1 MVVPVGNVAEVPAW
15 MPAMFPARS
24 TIEEPPRPL
33 SQPPPQRLVLDQA
46 SERGLER
53 HLVLDWDEEAAP
65 LGLDDLDEA
74 AHAGGD
80 DGEPER
86 HRLDHDE
93 AERLVARRETEDV
106 GVRVRLHQRLVG
118 QPSSEGHARHDLGIA
133 GELAPEDG
141 SIGFSQLR
149 VLGVLAIAVA
159 TEHAVFSGDVPVHAN
174 VEVVVGLNLLPL
186 RAMPKSSGVKAPLS
200 NRTNEW

>member
-1 MVVPVGNVAEVPAW
+1 
-15 MPAMFPARS
+15 MPRIVQEGGRDRPCPLATVSDHLGDDLGKAASDLARGLLRPDAAVS
-24 TIEEPPRPL
+24 PRGAVLRGDALERFERARDRHGEIELLLEEPPRPL

-149 VLGVLAIAVA
+149 VLGVLA
-159 TEHAVFSGDVPVHAN
+159 
-174 VEVVVGLNLLPL
+174 
-186 RAMPKSSGVKAPLS
+186 R
-200 NRTNEW
+200 